1 MPPRLSLGFLMAQHS
16 SGRYP
21 GIFGW
26 EGVLRPAGESDV
38 AAVAPVA
45 VTSDISHNPFSA
57 RLQLTGA
64 SDPAHATTTNC
75 NSICTSASTVAA
87 APSLD
92 APGAFGPNLQ
102 PSVCGTP
109 RSVFCLTG
117 KAKSADTTLLIGDSS
132 AQLPTVSAPRS
143 SPRSSEGERE
153 ALDWSDIGAE
163 AIQAPLLTPEDSGEE
178 AAPANS
184 QQQQG
189 RYRFRNPYRCGFRL
203 GRCFRGIALIVG
215 TRDCLPLYR
224 VTQR

>member
-92 APGAFGPNLQ
+92 APGTFGPNLQ
-102 PSVCGTP
+102 PDVEFPIIPAGMSTGGMGFGSKPTEDTEATVPCRTKVQNFTHTP
-109 RSVFCLTG
+109 QTCYNFREMYYTFQHTG
-117 KAKSADTTLLIGDSS
+117 RYGIFFAAKSY
-132 AQLPTVSAPRS
+132 RS
-143 SPRSSEGERE
+143 YRNRY
-153 ALDWSDIGAE
+153 
-163 AIQAPLLTPEDSGEE
+163 
-178 AAPANS
+178 
-184 QQQQG
+184 G
-189 RYRFRNPYRCGFRL
+189 RYVYRPVRYDRNL
-203 GRCFRGIALIVG
+203 
-215 TRDCLPLYR
+215 
-224 VTQR
+224 